1 MRESFYLVD
10 PRAGVQPLTSYLS
23 KPAILAGQPVVD
35 HKPIDTG
42 IVERIPTN
50 TGIVPPWLINATP
63 VLPLTP
69 DGQLLAGTLYPSS
82 GNANERFYLPEY
94 QLAVAGGRYLTS
106 LKWRGPTDDPNGP
119 LAYLTVEIA
128 AKVPAAGTFQLR
140 EIPHQAVVRI
150 VYRMPV
156 QGQPAQ
162 LAPVPFAE
170 FLGNWVNVDPN
181 TNGMTRLEI
190 LPGDSASVVFHGF
203 GKCQP
208 QDCDWKLTPATPQG
222 QTLIGTYDFGFKST
236 RITVQRSGAN
246 LTAVVVD
253 DYTVADG
260 RTDRTSTY
268 TLAGGGTTVST
279 DGGRPLLSVEVGAL
293 NPTST
298 GTRQARLAV
307 TTKPDFD
314 RLYQVLTD
322 ASFEGRLQIRC
333 FSTAGRRTFRQVLV
347 APVNLLSTKLIAV
360 GKSSPGHAPG
370 EPSPSQAGSEPASGE
385 HQLQLLD
392 MRTLVSNPPVPQPD
406 APPGVNTV
414 GTRAGAFAAVRI
426 PATVEHG
433 TQVAVPLRPA
443 GVGDAAVTK
452 ISQIQPGLQVSAIV
466 NRSDLVTKVGEQT
479 VQAVPG
485 KVVVDPDGQPA
496 LMQIAVETLQEI
508 APFSFPVATNAYMF
522 DIPGDMRPTTNQI
535 FIRMEVLDSN
545 GKTTVFYQDSGYA
558 DRFYYQPEQFL
569 IPRVDTAPY
578 LPDLRVVF
586 FDLLT
591 TDAGATDGTGTIH
604 YKVQMAYR
612 LVPDINPVLLDLVQ
626 AQVPNV
632 KARFQ
637 ALAPERAALKLRVPE
652 DETNGALTDVPRPDA
667 VITFDEGIVDQV
679 ELTRT
684 EFERIFAVFQSPSGI
699 GLEGSV
705 AATLPG
711 SVTANVPVRL
721 SLRHNPG
728 NPFNTTYLGPQ
739 TNGLHRV
746 RVVNR
751 LESPVTITAL
761 HRVTLG
767 TRVFAYPQSDPGMMV
782 QPAAATDLDYRVDPA
797 DASVV
802 TITPAMEVT
811 IQANPQLLWPQLF
824 VNQGYT
830 SDTFPLHVALE
841 PGFLGVTAPGR
852 TDPLTGVVVEF
863 DSGLQVTLNAAQVAA
878 DIRLPIPLLPRLLG
892 SPQAKQYRYR
902 TVNLIGSPPAPD
914 PPSEWMDGEG
924 EAPLSVT
931 PTRA

>member
-10 PRAGVQPLTSYLS
+10 PRAGVQPLTAYLS
-23 KPAILAGQPVVD
+23 KPAVLAGQPVVD
-35 HKPIDTG
+35 HKPI
-42 IVERIPTN
+42 N
-50 TGIVPPWLINATP
+50 TGIVPPWLIDGVVGSTGGP

-82 GNANERFYLPEY
+82 GDANERFYLPEY
-94 QLAVAGGRYLTS
+94 QLAVAGGRYVTS
-106 LKWRGPTDDPNGP
+106 LKWRGPADDPNGP
-119 LAYLTVEIA
+119 LAFLTVEVSP
-128 AKVPAAGTFQLR
+128 KVPAAGTFHLR
-140 EIPHQAVVRI
+140 EIPHQATARI

-156 QGQPAQ
+156 QGQSPQ

-190 LPGDSASVVFHGF
+190 LPGDARSVVFHGF

-260 RTDRTSTY
+260 RTDRTTTY
-268 TLAGGGTTVST
+268 TLAGGGMDVPA
-279 DGGRPLLSVEVGAL
+279 DAGRPLLSVEVGAL
-293 NPTST
+293 NPSGT

-322 ASFEGRLQIRC
+322 ATFEGRLQIRC

-347 APVNLLSTKLIAV
+347 APVNLLSTKLVAV
-360 GKSSPGHAPG
+360 GKSSPGPVLSESSLSRAGG
-370 EPSPSQAGSEPASGE
+370 EPATGN
-385 HQLQLLD
+385 HHLQLLD
-392 MRTLVSNPPVPQPD
+392 VQALVSNPA
-406 APPGVNTV
+406 APLP
-414 GTRAGAFAAVRI
+414 AMPAAAPAAVNVASTR
-426 PATVEHG
+426 PVTLSAVRLPTKVELG
-433 TQVAVPLRPA
+433 TQVAIPLRPT
-443 GVGDAAVTK
+443 GVGDMAVTK

-479 VQAVPG
+479 VHAVPG
-485 KVVVDPDGQPA
+485 KVVVDPNGQPA
-496 LMQIAVETLQEI
+496 LMQIAVETLEEI
-508 APFSFPVATNAYMF
+508 APFSFPIATNAYMF

-535 FIRMEVLDSN
+535 FIKMEVLDSS

-569 IPRVDTAPY
+569 IPRVDTPPY

-591 TDAGATDGTGTIH
+591 TDTGAADGTGTIH

-739 TNGLHRV
+739 ENGLHRV

-767 TRVFAYPQSDPGMMV
+767 TQVFAYPQSNPGMVV
-782 QPAAATDLDYRVDPA
+782 QPAASTDLDYRVDPTT
-797 DASVV
+797 ASVV

-830 SDTFPLHVALE
+830 SDTFPLHVGLE
-841 PGFLGVTAPGR
+841 AGFLGVVPPGR
-852 TDPLTGVVVEF
+852 TDPLTGVMIEF
-863 DSGLQVTLNAAQVAA
+863 DSGLQTTLNAGQPAA
-878 DIRLPIPLLPRLLG
+878 DLRLPIPLLPRLLG

-902 TVNLIGSPPAPD
+902 TVNLIGASAAQD
-914 PPSEWMDGEG
+914 PPSDWMQGEG